1 MLVLGQEY
9 TEDKNIKLKKIS
21 NGKILT
27 EVILLIITIWAIFL
41 LVALI
46 SFHPSDPSWSQTT
59 WNEPIKNLAGG
70 IGAWSADILFSV
82 FGILAYAIPLVM
94 LLGCWNIFKDIDN
107 QNCLDFFVL
116 SLRLIGGLALIIT
129 SCALAALN
137 IDDLPNFSSGGIIG
151 SVFSNAILPWFN
163 ILGTTLTLLCIWAIS
178 FTLFTGWSW
187 LTIAEKIGAL
197 VLAAITLITNR
208 TRSNNKHQATESY
221 VSPHPAKL
229 YDGTSDTADY
239 IDPDDVLFSTAPIKQ
254 LAKEGLSNNKNDQL
268 YPDKVQFLTP
278 DEAKVALD
286 IQAET
291 LDKYDEDIFSKPS
304 NIPVPMDDEV
314 DLNKP
319 IDPNHVSQAGLQ
331 KEAADLA
338 EPLISPV
345 TKIDAEADVSTAFT
359 PVKSQIKKGIGP
371 EFPRPNPVR
380 LPTRRELYGNR
391 LTTQKEQELDADQ
404 KAFQNH
410 APQPDGSEFSI
421 DNWNEEKLR
430 DQFLQQQNERYNTN
444 ITNNLNQPTDNIDV
458 DDKVITSE
466 ETESN
471 ALVENQ
477 PHIEHKWPLAEDE
490 VIPQAQVAKDFSETS
505 LAHED
510 KKQKVAQTLP
520 EQGSLFHPFLVRND
534 QPLPKPTTPMPSL
547 DLLASPP
554 NHNEPVDMFALQQTS
569 RLIEAR
575 LSDYRVKAEV
585 VGFSPG
591 PVITRFELDL
601 APGVKAARI
610 SNLSRDLARSLSAT
624 AVRIVEVIP
633 GKPYVGLELPN
644 KKRQTV
650 YLREV
655 LDCDKFR
662 RNPSPL
668 TIVLGKDIEGE
679 PVIADLEKMP
689 HLLVAGTT
697 GSGKSVGVNAM
708 ILSIL
713 YKAKPE
719 DVRFIMIDPKMLEL
733 SIYEGIPHLLTEV
746 VTDMKDA
753 ANALRWCVNEM
764 ERRYKLMSALGVRNL
779 AGYNDKINAAERMGR
794 PIPDPF
800 WKPGDSMDS
809 SHPVLK
815 KEPYIVVMV
824 DEFADLMM
832 TAGKKVEELIAR
844 LAQKAR
850 AAGIHLVL
858 ATQRPSVDIITGLI
872 KANIPT
878 RIAFTVS
885 SKIDSRTILDQ
896 GGAESL
902 LGMGDMLYLPPNSS
916 IPIRVHGAFVR
927 DQEVHDVVK
936 DWQARGKP
944 EYIDNITKGGEDGEG
959 SNGYDSDEELDPL
972 FDQAVEFVTEKQR
985 VSISGVQRQ
994 FRIGYNRAARIVE
1007 QMEARGVVSEPGNN
1021 GNREVLTPPPAEY

>member
-9 TEDKNIKLKKIS
+9 TEEKNIKLKKIS

-27 EVILLIITIWAIFL
+27 EIILLIITIWAIFL
-41 LVALI
+41 VVALI

-94 LLGCWNIFKDIDN
+94 LLGCWNVFKDIDN

-116 SLRLIGGLALIIT
+116 SLRVIGGLALIIT
-129 SCALAALN
+129 SCALASLN

-163 ILGTTLTLLCIWAIS
+163 ILGTTLALLCIWAVS

-197 VLAAITLITNR
+197 VLATISLITNR
-208 TRSNNKHQATESY
+208 TRRNNKRQTTEAY

-229 YDGTSDTADY
+229 YDGTNVDY
-239 IDPDDVLFSTAPIKQ
+239 IDPDDVLFSASPISQ
-254 LAKEGLSNNKNDQL
+254 LAKEKLSNNKNHEL
-268 YPDKVQFLTP
+268 HGEKASTLMP
-278 DEAKVALD
+278 DETEVGFD
-286 IQAET
+286 IQSAT

-304 NIPVPMDDEV
+304 DIPVPMDDDV
-314 DLNKP
+314 DLNKS
-319 IDPNHVSQAGLQ
+319 IDANTVTQVSEQDKTANLS
-331 KEAADLA
+331 ET
-338 EPLISPV
+338 LISSV
-345 TKIDAEADVSTAFT
+345 TKIDAEVDPSTAFT

-391 LTTQKEQELDADQ
+391 LTTQKEQELAADQ
-404 KAFQNH
+404 NAYQNSVT
-410 APQPDGSEFSI
+410 QPDGAEFSI
-421 DNWNEEKLR
+421 DDWNEDKLR
-430 DQFLQQQNERYNTN
+430 EQFLQQQNKRYDTD
-444 ITNNLNQPTDNIDV
+444 ITNNLNPPTDRI
-458 DDKVITSE
+458 DDKDKPITSDE
-466 ETESN
+466 AELNTSVES
-471 ALVENQ
+471 Q
-477 PHIEHKWPLAEDE
+477 PHIEHKWPLAEDKE
-490 VIPQAQVAKDFSETS
+490 VSQEQLAKEVSEIQLSTK
-505 LAHED
+505 D
-510 KKQKVAQTLP
+510 KKQNVEQTLP
-520 EQGSLFHPFLVRND
+520 EQGSLFHPFLVRSD

-547 DLLASPP
+547 DLLAIPP
-554 NHNEPVDMFALQQTS
+554 AQNEPVDMFALEQTS

-591 PVITRFELDL
+591 PVITRFELEL

-644 KKRQTV
+644 RKRQTV

-779 AGYNDKINAAERMGR
+779 VGYNDKINAAERMGR

-800 WKPGDSMDS
+800 WKPGDSIDS

-936 DWQARGKP
+936 DWKARGKP
-944 EYIDNITKGGEDGEG
+944 EYIDNITKASDEGESG
-959 SNGYDSDEELDPL
+959 NGYDGDEELDPL

-1007 QMEARGVVSEPGNN
+1007 QMEAQGIVSEPGHN
-1021 GNREVLTPPPAEY
+1021 GNREVLTPPPTGH